1 MSGERVVKAP
11 SNSHNNADLLVWATY
26 LLGGHERWVD
36 VEEMYLKAFELAPAR
51 LSWRT
56 RSDIPDYKKCAKAL
70 QELED
75 AKRSEHLGLLVK
87 QGSYL
92 RKLTDSGYRW
102 CESYETTLSK
112 LYSGG
117 FVPSALSQEA
127 GRAIRDL
134 EKSEIFL
141 KFQQLGRL
149 ECDLW
154 ELAEA
159 MRCMVD
165 SSPAVWAARLD
176 SVAIAAKANGR
187 PDILEFV
194 EASRTY
200 VENESGS
207 EAK

>member
-1 MSGERVVKAP
+1 MVSKREVRAP
-11 SNSHNNADLLVWATY
+11 SSSHNNADLLVWATFV
-26 LLGGHERWVD
+26 LGGHERWVD

-75 AKRSEHLGLLVK
+75 AKRSEHLGLLAK

-92 RKLTDSGYRW
+92 RMLTNDGYRW
-102 CESYETTLSK
+102 CETYQTTLSK

-117 FVPSALSQEA
+117 FVPSAVTQEA

-134 EKSEIFL
+134 EKTEVFHR
-141 KFQQLGRL
+141 FQQLGRL
-149 ECDLW
+149 ECDRW

-165 SSPAVWAARLD
+165 SSSAVWSARLD

-187 PDILEFV
+187 QDILEFV
-194 EASRTY
+194 EASRTFIGD
-200 VENESGS
+200 EGEG

>member
-1 MSGERVVKAP
+1 MSELGIKAP
-11 SNSHNNADLLVWATY
+11 SSSHNNADLLVWAMY

-36 VEEMYLKAFELAPAR
+36 VEDMYLKAFELAPAR

-56 RSDIPDYKKCAKAL
+56 RSDVPDYKKCAKAL

-75 AKRSEHLGLLVK
+75 TKRSEHLGLLAK

-92 RKLTDSGYRW
+92 RKLTESGLQW
-102 CESYETTLSK
+102 CEKYQSTLSR

-117 FVPSALSQEA
+117 FVPSATTQEA
-127 GRAIRDL
+127 GRVIRDL
-134 EKSEIFL
+134 EKSEVFL
-141 KFQQLGRL
+141 SFQQLGRV

-159 MRCMVD
+159 LRCMVD

-187 PDILEFV
+187 RDILEFI
-194 EASRTY
+194 EASRELF
-200 VENESGS
+200 ENKSGS
-207 EAK
+207 EAT

>member
-1 MSGERVVKAP
+1 MVSRREVKAP
-11 SNSHNNADLLVWATY
+11 SSSHNNADLLVWATFI
-26 LLGGHERWVD
+26 LGGHEQWVD

-75 AKRSEHLGLLVK
+75 AKRSEHLGLLAK

-92 RKLTDSGYRW
+92 RKLTDDGYRW
-102 CESYETTLSK
+102 CKTYQTTLSK

-117 FVPSALSQEA
+117 FVPSAVTQEA

-134 EKSEIFL
+134 EKAEVFHR
-141 KFQQLGRL
+141 FQQLGRL
-149 ECDLW
+149 DCDLW
-154 ELAEA
+154 ELAEV

-165 SSPAVWAARLD
+165 SSLVVWAARLD
-176 SVAIAAKANGR
+176 SIAIAATANGR
-187 PDILEFV
+187 QDILEFV

>member
-1 MSGERVVKAP
+1 MSELGIKAP
-11 SNSHNNADLLVWATY
+11 SSSHNNADLLVWATY

-75 AKRSEHLGLLVK
+75 TKRSEHLGLLVK

-102 CESYETTLSK
+102 CEMYQTTLSK

-117 FVPSALSQEA
+117 FVPSAVTQEA

-134 EKSEIFL
+134 EKSEVFL
-141 KFQQLGRL
+141 SFQQLGRL

-165 SSPAVWAARLD
+165 SSPSVWAARLD
-176 SVAIAAKANGR
+176 SVAIAAIANGR
-187 PDILEFV
+187 QDILEFV
-194 EASRTY
+194 EASRKF
-200 VENESGS
+200 VENESGT